1 MDSRIALFFA
11 FWGSMLIST
20 VAVLIYLVA
29 TGDEWLFIAF
39 CHPDSNHLTRIRWNL
54 TVVSNSIS
62 LMSED
67 TFQIFPGH
75 LNFLH
80 WEVCLIHRLVY
91 WSDDLLFCWVLDLHI
106 DCGHQL
112 PTKYI
117 VGKCFL
123 PFCRLIPLC
132 WVLPCCV
139 EAFKISFN
147 PTCQLRLFPKLAE
160 SSAQNP
166 GLCLYMEMFPLLSH
180 FRSAGLIGK
189 ALVCFD
195 LAFVLGEI

>member
-91 WSDDLLFCWVLDLHI
+91 WSDDLSFCWILDLHI

-117 VGKCFL
+117 VGKCFCNSL
-123 PFCRLIPLC
+123 ENGKCHFVGSFLSAEFFLAVWKLLKFRSTPL
-132 WVLPCCV
+132 
-139 EAFKISFN
+139 ASYDY
-147 PTCQLRLFPKLAE
+147 FP
-160 SSAQNP
+160 SWQNP
-166 GLCLYMEMFPLLSH
+166 LHKILAYAYIWRCFPCYPIS
-180 FRSAGLIGK
+180 
-189 ALVCFD
+189 D
-195 LAFVLGEI
+195 LQVL